1 MYHFRS
7 LMLLTLCSLA
17 GAALALPDD
26 KDQPVELA
34 ADSVEMDQ
42 GKGVSVY
49 RGNVDLRQGSMQLL
63 ADVVTVKHRDRKPS
77 FITATGKPVRFKQ
90 DTADGVVRARA
101 SQADYPIDS
110 EILTLTGK
118 ASLTRAGN
126 TMKSD
131 RIEYDRV
138 RHKIKGGAAAKG
150 KERVHITLQPGK

>member
-1 MYHFRS
+1 MYHFR
-7 LMLLTLCSLA
+7 LPILITFFILA
-17 GAALALPDD
+17 GGASALPGD

-34 ADSVEMDQ
+34 ADSVDMDA

-63 ADVVTVKHRDRKPS
+63 ADVITVKHQGRKPTY
-77 FITATGKPVRFKQ
+77 ITATGNPVRFKQ

-101 SQADYPIDS
+101 NKADYPIDS

-131 RIEYDRV
+131 RIVYDRV
-138 RHKIKGGAAAKG
+138 RHKVRGGAAAKG
-150 KERVHITLQPGK
+150 KKRVHITLQPGK